1 MGLISEQGELKW
13 LQKQK
18 QWLLKKKKQ
27 VQAYL
32 QSYIEELDRT
42 DAMYEKDFAH
52 LDEKLADIES
62 KNRKQREFVIK
73 QNLL

>member
-1 MGLISEQGELKW
+1 MAAKTKAMTAEE
-13 LQKQK
+13 
-18 QWLLKKKKQ
+18 KKQ